1 MLKRIV
7 RMEFDPEKVE
17 NFLALFD
24 DVKDRIAAQEGCSHV
39 ALCKDAKLNHVYF
52 TFSIWDREEDLENY
66 RKSDLFETTWAR
78 TKVLF
83 SEKPQ
88 AFSLLEKSA

>member
-17 NFLALFD
+17 DFLTLFD
-24 DVKDRIAAQEGCSHV
+24 EVKDKIASQPGCFHV
-39 ALCKDAKLNHVYF
+39 ELCKDAAQDNVYF
-52 TFSIWDREEDLENY
+52 TFSIWEREEDLENY
-66 RKSDLFETTWAR
+66 RRSDLFEKTWAR

-83 SEKPQ
+83 CASPT
-88 AFSLLEKSA
+88 AFSLLAT